1 VAHVHLVA
9 SPDDFL
15 LERHAEALAA
25 RVCEELGGV
34 EPEIQAEDVTPERLA
49 VELCSPSLFA
59 PQRVLVVE
67 QASSWLAQGGTGK
80 RARGSGR
87 TPAAVDV
94 AALVQ
99 VVNEGLSDD
108 IALILVAQCPSKPKG
123 PLMETIDEHGHLHWH
138 PVPPPPKPWEEGAV
152 SDEQA
157 GVLRAVIRH
166 AAGEVAFSPSAERL
180 LFERLGF
187 APRMLAQEARKLAA
201 AATGA
206 TVDEELVRRLSFPKE
221 RSIEAAREALL
232 GRRPEPLLDLLSAA
246 AGGHPVRDYQG
257 RMMTGSGLPFS
268 LVGLASTVFQQLLYL
283 RLMAARHGLL
293 DELDPRKTDAD
304 FWYPRRFK
312 NDLGPTL
319 QQLVA
324 DDGSSPLAPPRGRKP
339 ALFALIHL
347 FRGAG
352 RYSDDDLVRALAD
365 LGQVEASIRGDGAL
379 EALSVYFS
387 RVLSGSRR

>member
-1 VAHVHLVA
+1 VAHVHLIA

-15 LERHAEALAA
+15 LERHAEALVA

-67 QASSWLAQGGTGK
+67 QAAPWLAKGGTGK
-80 RARGSGR
+80 RTGGSAG
-87 TPAAVDV
+87 PAADV
-94 AALVQ
+94 SALVQ
-99 VVNEGLSDD
+99 VVTEGLSEE

-123 PLMETIDEHGHLHWH
+123 ELSKVVDEHGHLHWH
-138 PVPPPPKPWEEGAV
+138 PVPPPPKPWEEAAV

-157 GVLRAVIRH
+157 EVLRAVIGH
-166 AAGEVAFSPSAERL
+166 AAGEVSFSPRAERL

-201 AATGA
+201 AASGA
-206 TVDEELVRRLSFPKE
+206 TVDEDLVRRLSFPKE

-232 GRRPEPLLDLLSAA
+232 RRRPEPLLDLVGAA
-246 AGGHPVRDYQG
+246 AGGQPVRDYQG
-257 RMMTGSGLPFS
+257 RLMTPSGLPFS
-268 LVGLASTVFQQLLYL
+268 LVGLASTLFQQLLYL
-283 RLMAARHGLL
+283 RLLAARHGLL
-293 DELDPRKTDAD
+293 DEMEPRTTDAD

-312 NDLGPTL
+312 NDLGPKL
-319 QQLVA
+319 QQLV
-324 DDGSSPLAPPRGRKP
+324 DQEGSSPLAPPRGRKP
-339 ALFALIHL
+339 ALFTLGHL

-352 RYSDDDLVRALAD
+352 RYNDDELVHALAD
-365 LGQVEASIRGDGAL
+365 LGQLEASIRGDRAL

-387 RVLSGSRR
+387 SVLSRSQR